1 MVKSYF
7 LVVVL
12 LFSTTSFAGADD
24 LEARITPIATAHKG
38 KVAVAVKHLVTGE
51 EFYLNAD
58 EPMPTASLIKLAIM
72 VETFWQVEEGKHKFD
87 LILTLKKDDQVPGAG
102 VLTDS
107 FSPGAT
113 FALLDALR
121 LMVTVSDNTATN
133 LVLDTISIPATNT
146 RMESL
151 GFKNTKIH
159 AKVYKGSTT
168 SIDPERT
175 KKYGLGSTT
184 AREMV
189 QLLELIQAGKVV
201 TPKACD
207 EMLSILKKNQDN
219 ELMVRMLPAGTT
231 VAHKTGAVSNARTD
245 AGVIYLSGK
254 PTIAICILTN
264 ENDDKRWVIDNA
276 AQVTISKIAREVY
289 DHFAATKPMEKK

>member
-1 MVKSYF
+1 MDKN
-7 LVVVL
+7 
-12 LFSTTSFAGADD
+12 A
-24 LEARITPIATAHKG
+24 
-38 KVAVAVKHLVTGE
+38 KH
-51 EFYLNAD
+51 
-58 EPMPTASLIKLAIM
+58 PMPTASLIKLAIM

-107 FSPGAT
+107 FTPGAT

-133 LVLDTISIPATNT
+133 MVLDTISIPATNT

-289 DHFAATKPMEKK
+289 DHFAAKAPSEKK